1 MCCLF
6 SLFVKIVNQ
15 EHRKLPEDLDYHS
28 MTNLSL
34 EAREKLSKVSSG
46 TRLHLFLK
54 LGVMCEHKVN
64 NVDWEPIL

>member
-1 MCCLF
+1 MHDFVCFVYLIEKEANSLLF
-6 SLFVKIVNQ
+6 VFLSVKIVNQ

-46 TRLHLFLK
+46 YVKGTL
-54 LGVMCEHKVN
+54 
-64 NVDWEPIL
+64 